1 MVAFLK
7 KLDWKQIA
15 LVLTATGVLTVSD
28 PNAALISIVAVVI
41 VAMINLVYKA
51 QGKPVGRGWVTLLVY
66 AAAFAMALA
75 ANPPVAGFP
84 IWTGDPAAYTEQLAV
99 LFAEMGPYALAMTGS
114 ATIIYN
120 ALSKQVIARI
130 ENKFLDEG

>member
-1 MVAFLK
+1 MAKFLK
-7 KLDWKQIA
+7 KFDWKQIA
-15 LVLTATGVLTVSD
+15 LILTATGVLTVSD

-51 QGKPVGRGWVTLLVY
+51 QGKPVGRGWVTMLVY
-66 AAAFAMALA
+66 AAAFAIALA
-75 ANPPVAGFP
+75 ANPPAAGFP
-84 IWTGDPAAYTEQLAV
+84 VWTGDPAAYTQQLAV

-120 ALSKQVIARI
+120 ALSKQVIERI
-130 ENKFLDEG
+130 ENKLLNG